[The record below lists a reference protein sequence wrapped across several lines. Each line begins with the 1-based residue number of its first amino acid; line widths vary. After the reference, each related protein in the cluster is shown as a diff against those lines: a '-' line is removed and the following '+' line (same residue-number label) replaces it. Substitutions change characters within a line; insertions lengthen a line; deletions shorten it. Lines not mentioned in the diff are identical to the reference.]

1 MNNLGQKPNVNS
13 IRVYT
18 YAINKFMLT
27 QRENFSKLYQLQPYL
42 YLQKR
47 LHNINLFEVNEMLL
61 VNNLCYLVKNKKYNN
76 KKINHD
82 NNQEEVP
89 KVLLDDGN

>member
-1 MNNLGQKPNVNS
+1 M
-13 IRVYT
+13 
-18 YAINKFMLT
+18 
-27 QRENFSKLYQLQPYL
+27 
-42 YLQKR
+42 
-47 LHNINLFEVNEMLL
+47 FEVNEMLL

-89 KVLLDDGN
+89 KVLLDDEN